1 MCVRGGDYME
11 LSRNE
16 ARVVVMKI
24 LYQINL
30 YDKNKIDYDVE
41 EVITDNIE
49 EANEFIS
56 SLVYGVIDKTK
67 ELDEIS
73 NKYLKNWTMDRLGF
87 VDQAIIRVGLY
98 ELLYTETPNKVCI
111 DQAVEISKQ
120 YSDEAVVKM
129 INGVLDK
136 VYHNECN
143 GE

>member
-1 MCVRGGDYME
+1 ME

-16 ARVVVMKI
+16 ARVVAMKI

-41 EVITDNIE
+41 EVIADNIE

-56 SLVYGVIDKTK
+56 SLVYGVIDKLK

-87 VDQAIIRVGLY
+87 VDQAIIRVGIY